1 MKIKGIRYIIIVSFI
16 VMVLGSVM
24 IYANVLGHSEKNNKD
39 KIDKVTVTTSN
50 KKNDK
55 NEVIGDK
62 VTDRESG
69 VVIVNSEIKEINLK
83 NYNTISGYNVS
94 YAYDYFNPVKINTS
108 TLALINNNDNNVFIK
123 IELLSEVNYYN
134 EYNNSLDH
142 IYNKSNEL
150 EGYNYEYKF
159 IRGNGLYLKVTKCI
173 HEVEV
178 DASIEPMLD
187 YMINSLEI
195 N

>member
-16 VMVLGSVM
+16 VMILGSVM
-24 IYANVLGHSEKNNKD
+24 IYANVLGHSEKNNKN
-39 KIDKVTVTTSN
+39 KIDKVTITTKIN
-50 KKNDK
+50 KNDK
-55 NEVIGDK
+55 NDVIGDNI
-62 VTDRESG
+62 TDRESG
-69 VVIVNSEIKEINLK
+69 VVIVNEEIKEINLK
-83 NYNTISGYNVS
+83 NYSTISGYNVS

-108 TLALINNNDNNVFIK
+108 TLALINNSDNNVFIK

-142 IYNKSNEL
+142 IYNKSSEI
-150 EGYNYEYKF
+150 EGYSYEYKF

-173 HEVEV
+173 HETEV